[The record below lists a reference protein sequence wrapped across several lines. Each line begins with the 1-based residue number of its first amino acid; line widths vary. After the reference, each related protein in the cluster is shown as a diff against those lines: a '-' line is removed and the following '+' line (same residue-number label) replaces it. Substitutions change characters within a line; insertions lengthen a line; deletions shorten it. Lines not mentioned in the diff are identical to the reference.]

1 MHAISGCDSTSVFHG
16 MGKMKWLNIIKGNE
30 EYYNALGLLEESPQI
45 ENHLFDMIE
54 SMICEPYEFPNES
67 NVNDVRY
74 EKCWGEKF
82 PKHSKILP
90 TKNKLHQHAKHVNFQ
105 ALVWKNAL
113 EANEEI
119 RTTDKHGWAAWQME
133 LIKFI
138 GWTIKLS
145 LTRF

>member
-1 MHAISGCDSTSVFHG
+1 

-74 EKCWGEKF
+74 ENVEGRNFLNILKF
-82 PKHSKILP
+82 YQQKTSYINMLNTSTSKHL
-90 TKNKLHQHAKHVNFQ
+90 FG
-105 ALVWKNAL
+105 
-113 EANEEI
+113 
-119 RTTDKHGWAAWQME
+119 RM
-133 LIKFI
+133 
-138 GWTIKLS
+138 
-145 LTRF
+145 R